1 MFVIAGLGNPGR
13 KYEGT
18 RHNCGFA
25 AIDVLADRIGT
36 EIRTEKCRGLIG
48 SKALG
53 EIDTTSIDAFIKDQS
68 RGRVSYIV
76 DRGESARADAE
87 REARK
92 AGPDAK
98 AKLIA
103 ERDGA
108 CSNYKS

>member
-1 MFVIAGLGNPGR
+1 MKFFTISM
-13 KYEGT
+13 T
-18 RHNCGFA
+18 A
-25 AIDVLADRIGT
+25 AVLAATAATAAQAAAPRLTDASYLQAER
-36 EIRTEKCRGLIG
+36 CRGLIG